1 MEILKEQTLNVSEL
15 ADIREVSVDPNL
27 GREERIAEF
36 CRPIGDPHH
45 FRCGDIVV
53 HAHYAQDG
61 PSLTDC
67 LKQLIN

>member
-1 MEILKEQTLNVSEL
+1 MEIMKKQTVDASEL
-15 ADIREVSVDPNL
+15 TDIREVSVDPNL
-27 GREERIAEF
+27 DREDRIAEF
-36 CRPIGDPHH
+36 RRQIGDPHH

-61 PSLTDC
+61 PSLADR

>member
-1 MEILKEQTLNVSEL
+1 MEILKEQTFNASEL

-36 CRPIGDPHH
+36 CRQIGDPHH

-53 HAHYAQDG
+53 HAHYAPNG
-61 PSLTDC
+61 PSLTDR
-67 LKQLIN
+67 LKQLID

>member
-1 MEILKEQTLNVSEL
+1 MEILKE
-15 ADIREVSVDPNL
+15 
-27 GREERIAEF
+27 EERIAEF
-36 CRPIGDPHH
+36 CRQIKDPHH

-53 HAHYAQDG
+53 HARYAQDG

>member
-1 MEILKEQTLNVSEL
+1 MEILKKQTFNASEL

-36 CRPIGDPHH
+36 CRQIGDPHH

-53 HAHYAQDG
+53 HARYAPDG
-61 PSLTDC
+61 PSLTDR
-67 LKQLIN
+67 LKQLID